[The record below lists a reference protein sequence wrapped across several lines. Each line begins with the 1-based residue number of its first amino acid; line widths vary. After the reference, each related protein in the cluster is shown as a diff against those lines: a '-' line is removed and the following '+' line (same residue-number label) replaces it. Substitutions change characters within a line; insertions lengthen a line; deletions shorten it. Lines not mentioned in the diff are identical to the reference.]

1 MRTIYREGFVQ
12 QIKGDNYR
20 YITNNKENK
29 NR

>member
-12 QIKGDNYR
+12 QIREDEYR
-20 YITNNKENK
+20 YITNKEENK